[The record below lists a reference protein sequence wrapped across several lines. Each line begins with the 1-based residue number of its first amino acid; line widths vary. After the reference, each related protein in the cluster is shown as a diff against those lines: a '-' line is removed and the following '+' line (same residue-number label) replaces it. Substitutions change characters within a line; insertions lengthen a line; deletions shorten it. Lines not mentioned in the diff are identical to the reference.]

1 MEASL
6 FRTLDAIFTST
17 LVGRV
22 LHSCVSKSPAVTS
35 LLHLSHFTI
44 MSFNS
49 VWTKGGAGLSCCGCI
64 GDCMKQQGHFT
75 SLQLKSMN
83 QWTKQYVQTS
93 ALHNSSRGWHSIFKQ
108 IGHCNCSMI
117 AGCSCS
123 KVSGD
128 TVSTV
133 LVGLSS

>member
-1 MEASL
+1 
-6 FRTLDAIFTST
+6 
-17 LVGRV
+17 
-22 LHSCVSKSPAVTS
+22 
-35 LLHLSHFTI
+35 
-44 MSFNS
+44 
-49 VWTKGGAGLSCCGCI
+49 
-64 GDCMKQQGHFT
+64 MKQQGHFT

-108 IGHCNCSMI
+108 IGHW
-117 AGCSCS
+117 GCSCS

-133 LVGLSS
+133 LVGYLPNFGNDFMRAVFLLDGLLWE